1 MEFGHGSQEF
11 SKNYLGR
18 VCGMREREEGQG
30 QKPGTAALAR
40 SQREESKLAG
50 DPSEEGKDSRFR

>member
-1 MEFGHGSQEF
+1 
-11 SKNYLGR
+11 
-18 VCGMREREEGQG
+18 MREREEGQG